1 MPLGPRPNYVPAAE
15 ASALGTRLAGGL
27 QAPRPNRISLKDDR
41 FTLITESGQGHP
53 TVPPALSIQAIIV
66 GSNAHASRVFYDSD
80 SYDPDNP
87 DAPVCWSDNGVGPS
101 DKSAT
106 PQSPTCAQCKNAVWG
121 SAISKMT
128 GKGIPACQG
137 RKKIALLVAGA
148 GNDPYL
154 LDIPGGSTKA
164 FGLYIAHIGNELHAA
179 PEGIV
184 TTITMVNKELS
195 FTDAMWVPENM
206 MAGVQQIVHGEAVKQ
221 VVNEH
226 DRPVQGRIAAPKRDQ
241 IAHVPDIDD
250 PSLYVDTPKSYAQPS
265 TEMPPD
271 PFARMYPQGTATFD
285 ERSPPHAATG
295 GWGPPEGFTPNRDS
309 SAPSQASIAYPAPMT
324 SQEAEAVNSGKAPRR
339 TRSDKGVSRKQE
351 TVVGPGPIPP
361 QTFAPPPQSQGG
373 FIQQGLAPAHE
384 NNASVSS
391 FGMVAEPQ
399 APTAALDD
407 MLAKAFGGLKFGQ

>member
-1 MPLGPRPNYVPAAE
+1 MPLGPRPNYVPSAE

-41 FTLITESGQGHP
+41 FTLITESGQVHP

-66 GSNAHASRVFYDSD
+66 GSNSHASRVFYDSD
-80 SYDPDNP
+80 SFDADNP

-101 DKSAT
+101 DKSAA
-106 PQSPTCAQCKNAVWG
+106 PQSPTCAQCPKSVWG

-184 TTITMVNKELS
+184 TTITMVNKELA

-206 MAGVQQIVHGEAVKQ
+206 MAGVKQIVEGEAVNL

-226 DRPVQGRIAAPKRDQ
+226 DRRVQARLTAP
-241 IAHVPDIDD
+241 
-250 PSLYVDTPKSYAQPS
+250 LTPHGQSQLTQPS
-265 TEMPPD
+265 TEMQSD
-271 PFARMYPQGTATFD
+271 PFARMYPKGPQHD
-285 ERSPPHAATG
+285 ERNPPPPDMTTTLSPEQAALVAAAAQQQQ
-295 GWGPPEGFTPNRDS
+295 FD
-309 SAPSQASIAYPAPMT
+309 APMT
-324 SQEAEAVNSGKAPRR
+324 SQQAEAVNSGQPAPARKP
-339 TRSDKGVSRKQE
+339 RSDKGVSRKAE
-351 TVVGPGPIPP
+351 TVVGPGPIPA
-361 QTFAPPPQSQGG
+361 QTFTPQLNPNPQLNTAASFGGPPNGG
-373 FIQQGLAPAHE
+373 FIGGHAAPTQPQ
-384 NNASVSS
+384 

-399 APTAALDD
+399 APTAALDA
-407 MLAKAFGGLKFGQ
+407 MLDKAFGGLKFGQ

>member
-1 MPLGPRPNYVPAAE
+1 MPLGPRPNYVPSAE

-41 FTLITESGQGHP
+41 FTLITESGQVHP

-66 GSNAHASRVFYDSD
+66 GSNSHASRVFYDSD
-80 SYDPDNP
+80 SFDPDNP
-87 DAPVCWSDNGVGPS
+87 DSPVCWSDNGVGPS
-101 DKSAT
+101 DKSST
-106 PQSPTCAQCKNAVWG
+106 PQSPTCAQCPKSVWG

-148 GNDPYL
+148 GSDPYL

-184 TTITMVNKELS
+184 TTITMVNKELA

-206 MAGVQQIVHGEAVKQ
+206 MAGVKQIVEGEAVNL

-226 DRPVQGRIAAPKRDQ
+226 DRPVQARLAAPTQPQAAQLAQLRTDM
-241 IAHVPDIDD
+241 
-250 PSLYVDTPKSYAQPS
+250 VDAQQSS
-265 TEMPPD
+265 TEMQSD
-271 PFARMYPQGTATFD
+271 PFTRMYPQGPVAAQYT
-285 ERSPPHAATG
+285 EQNPPPTQFAA
-295 GWGPPEGFTPNRDS
+295 PL
-309 SAPSQASIAYPAPMT
+309 T
-324 SQEAEAVNSGKAPRR
+324 SQQAEAVNSGQPAPAARKP
-339 TRSDKGVSRKQE
+339 RSDKGVSRKGE
-351 TVVGPGPIPP
+351 TVVGPGPIPAHTFTP
-361 QTFAPPPQSQGG
+361 QLNPNPQLNAAASFGGPPNGG
-373 FIQQGLAPAHE
+373 FIGQENSGLVQP
-384 NNASVSS
+384 STQ

-399 APTAALDD
+399 APTAALDA
-407 MLAKAFGGLKFGQ
+407 MLTKAFGGLKFGQ